1 MGKTVGTAISKKGR
15 AVSAQKQMRPTQ
27 EEISAQAYAIY
38 LANGGQHGR
47 DQQDWF
53 EAERLLMSATAT
65 PPTRASK

>member
-1 MGKTVGTAISKKGR
+1 MGKTVGTAMSKKER
-15 AVSAQKQMRPTQ
+15 AVSAQKHMTPTQ
-27 EEISAQAYAIY
+27 EEISARAYAIY

-53 EAERLLMSATAT
+53 EAERLLMSAPAT

>member
-15 AVSAQKQMRPTQ
+15 AVSAQKQMTPTQ

-38 LANGGQHGR
+38 LANGGQDGR

-53 EAERLLMSATAT
+53 EAERVLMSAIAT
-65 PPTRASK
+65 PPTRSSK